1 MCTSFREKTGDFVTT
16 DGEQFQ
22 ISKDSEKLSDHIEP
36 AIVAGRL
43 RIVMVRLGRQL
54 RRHDPPG
61 LSASLYS
68 ALATIAGQQ
77 EVSIGELADCEQLP
91 SPGATRL
98 ADHLEKA
105 GLIARKRNPNDR
117 RGVNLVATAKGRR
130 VLDHHRERGNERLAQ
145 RLQSLSAGD
154 IKTLFD
160 AIGILEALFDEDPLD
175 ASTQA
180 K

>member
-1 MCTSFREKTGDFVTT
+1 MTKGEKHFDTLKNSQQVIDRP
-16 DGEQFQ
+16 
-22 ISKDSEKLSDHIEP
+22 EP

-43 RIVMVRLGRQL
+43 RVVMVRLGRQF

-61 LSASLYS
+61 LSISLYS

-77 EVSIGELADCEQLP
+77 EVSIGELADFEQLP
-91 SPGATRL
+91 SSGATRL

-130 VLDHHRERGNERLAQ
+130 VLEHHRERGNMRLAQ
-145 RLQSLSAGD
+145 HLQSLSGD
-154 IKTLFD
+154 DLATLFE
-160 AIGILEALFDEDPLD
+160 AVGILEALLDESPLD
-175 ASTQA
+175 LSKQTE
-180 K
+180 